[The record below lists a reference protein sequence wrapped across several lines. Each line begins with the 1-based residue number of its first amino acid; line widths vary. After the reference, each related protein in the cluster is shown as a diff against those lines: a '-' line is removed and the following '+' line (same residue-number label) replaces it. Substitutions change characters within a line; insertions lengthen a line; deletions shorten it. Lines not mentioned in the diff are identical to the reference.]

1 MYREMQ
7 ISTGGLGT
15 GGWHDVGVSCMRKR
29 LRILELRAD
38 LGSGSRA
45 GFEFAAMCVFGC
57 EFGMVQR
64 GGWITLGSGC
74 VCVCA
79 CVFVGP

>member
-1 MYREMQ
+1 
-7 ISTGGLGT
+7 
-15 GGWHDVGVSCMRKR
+15 MRKR
-29 LRILELRAD
+29 LRIFELRAD

-74 VCVCA
+74 VCVCVRF
-79 CVFVGP
+79 CWSLNPKHLHKP

>member
-1 MYREMQ
+1 MRE
-7 ISTGGLGT
+7 
-15 GGWHDVGVSCMRKR
+15 R
-29 LRILELRAD
+29 LRIFENRAD

-74 VCVCA
+74 VCVCFFFL
-79 CVFVGP
+79 CVCVCFCWGP